1 MRVLIMPPG
10 GSVRKVLNIFNR
22 RHVLE
27 VIIGGGLNLGLSDF
41 VFQKGS
47 VVVLKVQMQILWVE
61 APTAVGL
68 RVLHLPPIIILI
80 AVVLIIL
87 WVMVIAE
94 AGLA

>member
-1 MRVLIMPPG
+1 MPPG
-10 GSVRKVLNIFNR
+10 GSVREVLNIFNR

-80 AVVLIIL
+80 AVVLIIV

>member
-10 GSVRKVLNIFNR
+10 GSVREVLNIFNR

-27 VIIGGGLNLGLSDF
+27 FIIGGGLNLGLSDF

-61 APTAVGL
+61 APTAVGQ
-68 RVLHLPPIIILI
+68 RVLHLSPIIILI

-87 WVMVIAE
+87 CVMVIAE

>member
-1 MRVLIMPPG
+1 MGDATTIMRVLIMHPG
-10 GSVRKVLNIFNR
+10 GSVREVLNIFNR

-47 VVVLKVQMQILWVE
+47 VVVLKVQMQILWV
-61 APTAVGL
+61 
-68 RVLHLPPIIILI
+68 
-80 AVVLIIL
+80 
-87 WVMVIAE
+87 MVIAE